1 MTAAARR
8 WTPSEILL
16 FEKRRAEKV
25 DLNTIAAE
33 LGRSLG
39 SVTMRGQISNVR
51 KCQRR
56 LRELDAGRVALE
68 AQYVVPPAYVMRER
82 QIRLSIPSTSST
94 QVFFADP
101 VDGYSALAS
110 KRRNNISV
118 QDALEICALYN
129 GARGEIVAL
138 AATYRITSKT
148 IRSIL
153 NGEFFERLLKQI
165 ERPED

>member
-25 DLNTIAAE
+25 DLNTIAVE

-56 LRELDAGRVALE
+56 LRELDAGRVAAE
-68 AQYVVPPAYVMRER
+68 AQYVVPPSYVMRER

-110 KRRNNISV
+110 KRRKISV

-129 GARGEIVAL
+129 GSRGEIVAL
-138 AATYRITSKT
+138 AATYGITSKT

>member
-56 LRELDAGRVALE
+56 LRELDAGRVA
-68 AQYVVPPAYVMRER
+68 AKPN
-82 QIRLSIPSTSST
+82 TSC
-94 QVFFADP
+94 
-101 VDGYSALAS
+101 
-110 KRRNNISV
+110 RRPTSCVSV
-118 QDALEICALYN
+118 
-129 GARGEIVAL
+129 
-138 AATYRITSKT
+138 
-148 IRSIL
+148 RS
-153 NGEFFERLLKQI
+153 
-165 ERPED
+165 D